1 MRPNPKYNTVTDDDT
16 TDFDAPSAPRR
27 PRQRSAQDDRRQAS
41 TRNAEP
47 QAGPVHRPTPDP
59 EGPRTQRRKAPRR
72 QPEPQYT
79 FIDFLQD
86 YRTRLG
92 LGIFLCLLAVVTAVC
107 CISFIFNNQVDQ
119 SIIYGRSVAE
129 IVEAGDTVENAGGA
143 VGAKLSELLMVN
155 AFGIGSFVLAVY
167 VFLLGLAVMGLK
179 KCNVFRLSARCLF
192 TTMALSIIIGLVS
205 YNRAEMFHLGG
216 AHGYYINNLLYT
228 YGDALGAYSASVLML
243 GLLIAVYLYPIK
255 AVIATMQKSLSRK
268 APKESI
274 FDKRAEGEADSVP
287 SLENLEVTPAE
298 AAAQAEATNAVGE
311 ISTEEPVDISA
322 FDNEPETAAEI
333 ADAMA
338 AEAAAAAEQPVE
350 AVATAPLPSDS
361 MMPAPALEDLET
373 GPDMDRP
380 EETEQSAQAV
390 HTAPTTPTAPDIPE
404 VSADAL
410 VTTPIA
416 AATAAATTASTTAG
430 VALATEIAAAAPAA
444 MAAATVAPEPPAA
457 SLDMLDSAAD
467 DDEDDEPDM
476 PEEEPAIPQ
485 AETFDEPES
494 YTLPGAPDEPEM
506 VIVTNRPTEIID
518 RAPAPERIPDGAH
531 IGIDQPY
538 DPRASHS
545 QYRFPTL
552 DLLEERDTNVVINAE
567 EQADNKQMI
576 VNALRS
582 YNIEITKITATI
594 GPTVTLYEIIPEQG
608 TKISKIKSLED
619 DIAMSLSAL
628 GIRIIAPMPGKG
640 TIGIEVPNRKQR
652 MVSMRELLNS
662 PQFKETKMSLP
673 LALGATIS
681 NDIFMADLA
690 KMPHLLVAGAT
701 GQGKSVGLNCII
713 TSLLYAKHPDELKFV
728 LFDPKMVEFSLYQ
741 RIANQFMAKIPE
753 EDRAVITDPQKVV
766 ATLKSLCTEMDER
779 YKLLM
784 DAGVRDMKDYNQ
796 RFMQRRLNPNDGHR
810 FMPYIVMI
818 VDEFADLIM
827 TAGKDVSEPIARI
840 AQKARAVGM
849 HMIIATQRPST
860 DVITGMIK
868 ANFPARIAFKVTQGV
883 DSKTILDRPGAQ
895 RLVGRGDMLAMLNG
909 TIERVQ
915 CAFVDTPEAE
925 NICEFIGSQQGF
937 LAPYELP
944 EPPVEGG
951 NEPTADVG
959 QVNDEFKRCALFI
972 ASQSQASITMMQRR
986 FEIGFNKAG
995 RYMDQMYNLGI
1006 VGAANGAK
1014 PRQVLMTPD
1023 EVERLFSTM

>member
-1 MRPNPKYNTVTDDDT
+1 MHPNPKYNTAIDDDN
-16 TDFDAPSAPRR
+16 DFDAPSAPRKRQQR
-27 PRQRSAQDDRRQAS
+27 PASGSSRQGSRNGEPRHATAQ
-41 TRNAEP
+41 
-47 QAGPVHRPTPDP
+47 RPTPDP
-59 EGPRTQRRKAPRR
+59 EGPRPPKRKPQRRP
-72 QPEPQYT
+72 PEPKYT

-119 SIIYGRSVAE
+119 SVIYGRSVVE
-129 IVEAGDTVENAGGA
+129 IVDAGDTVENAGG
-143 VGAKLSELLMVN
+143 VLGAKLSELLMVN
-155 AFGIGSFVLAVY
+155 AFGIGSIILAIY

-179 KCNVFRLSARCLF
+179 KCNFFRLSARCLF
-192 TTMALSIIIGLVS
+192 TTVAISIVVGLVS
-205 YNRAEMFHLGG
+205 YNRTEMFHLGG
-216 AHGYYINNLLYT
+216 AHGYYINELLYK
-228 YGDALGAYSASVLML
+228 YSDSLGAYSASVLML
-243 GLLIAVYLYPIK
+243 GLLIAVYLYPLK
-255 AVIATMQKSLSRK
+255 AFFSTMHRGLSRK
-268 APKESI
+268 AAKESPI
-274 FDKRAEGEADSVP
+274 EHPLAQNGETDDVP
-287 SLENLEVTPAE
+287 SLENLEVTQ
-298 AAAQAEATNAVGE
+298 AAAKAVAESNAVGE
-311 ISTEEPVDISA
+311 IVSEEPVDISA
-322 FDNEPETAAEI
+322 FVPDNTPHDEVVPA
-333 ADAMA
+333 ADAVHP
-338 AEAAAAAEQPVE
+338 EEVP
-350 AVATAPLPSDS
+350 ATTTEP
-361 MMPAPALEDLET
+361 MIMPAPALEDIDSGQET
-373 GPDMDRP
+373 DRS
-380 EETEQSAQAV
+380 EEASIDTIEGSAV
-390 HTAPTTPTAPDIPE
+390 PDI
-404 VSADAL
+404 SAGVL

-416 AATAAATTASTTAG
+416 GMSAEAASATAAESVSAT
-430 VALATEIAAAAPAA
+430 ATVVP
-444 MAAATVAPEPPAA
+444 AATVNTPPVATLEQ
-457 SLDMLDSAAD
+457 LDAAD
-467 DDEDDEPDM
+467 SGEDEEIDVPDDTDDADDFLSPVN
-476 PEEEPAIPQ
+476 
-485 AETFDEPES
+485 ES
-494 YTLPGAPDEPEM
+494 EVYTLPGAPDEPEM
-506 VIVTNRPTEIID
+506 VIVTHQPAEIID
-518 RAPAPERIPDGAH
+518 REPYNERIPDGTH
-531 IGIDQPY
+531 IGIDVPY

-552 DLLEERDTNVVINAE
+552 ELLEERDTNVVINAE
-567 EQADNKQMI
+567 EQAANKQMI

-608 TKISKIKSLED
+608 IKISKIKSLED
-619 DIAMSLSAL
+619 DIAMNLAAL

-652 MVSMRELLNS
+652 IVSMRELLNS
-662 PQFKETKMSLP
+662 PQFKETKMQLP

-713 TSLLYAKHPDELKFV
+713 ASLLYSKHPDELKFV
-728 LFDPKMVEFSLYQ
+728 LIDPKMVEFSLYQ

-796 RFMQRRLNPNDGHR
+796 RFIQRRLNPNDGHR

-909 TIERVQ
+909 TVERVQ
-915 CAFVDTPEAE
+915 CALVDTPEVE
-925 NICEFIGSQQGF
+925 NICEFIGNQQGF

-951 NEPTADVG
+951 AEPTADVG
-959 QVNDEFKRCALFI
+959 QVNDEFKRCAIFI

-1006 VGAANGAK
+1006 VGPANGAK

-1023 EVERLFSTM
+1023 EVERLFATM

>member
-1 MRPNPKYNTVTDDDT
+1 MHPNPKYNTAIDDDN
-16 TDFDAPSAPRR
+16 DFDAPSAPRKRQQR
-27 PRQRSAQDDRRQAS
+27 PASGSSRQGSRNGEPRHATAQ
-41 TRNAEP
+41 
-47 QAGPVHRPTPDP
+47 RPTPDP
-59 EGPRTQRRKAPRR
+59 EGPRPPKRKPQRRP
-72 QPEPQYT
+72 PEPKYT

-119 SIIYGRSVAE
+119 SVIYGRSVVE
-129 IVEAGDTVENAGGA
+129 IVDAGDTVENAGG
-143 VGAKLSELLMVN
+143 VLGAKLSELLMVN
-155 AFGIGSFVLAVY
+155 AFGIGSIILAIY

-179 KCNVFRLSARCLF
+179 KCNFFRLSARCLF
-192 TTMALSIIIGLVS
+192 TTVAISIVVGLVS
-205 YNRAEMFHLGG
+205 YNRTEMFHLGG
-216 AHGYYINNLLYT
+216 AHGYYINELLYK
-228 YGDALGAYSASVLML
+228 YSDSLGAYSASVLML
-243 GLLIAVYLYPIK
+243 GLLIAVYLYPLK
-255 AVIATMQKSLSRK
+255 AFFSTMHRGLSRK
-268 APKESI
+268 AAKESSI
-274 FDKRAEGEADSVP
+274 EHPLAQNGETDDVP
-287 SLENLEVTPAE
+287 SLENLEVTQAAAE
-298 AAAQAEATNAVGE
+298 AVAESNAVGE
-311 ISTEEPVDISA
+311 IVSEDPVDISA
-322 FDNEPETAAEI
+322 FVPDNTPHDEVVPA
-333 ADAMA
+333 ADAVHP
-338 AEAAAAAEQPVE
+338 EEVP
-350 AVATAPLPSDS
+350 ATTTEP
-361 MMPAPALEDLET
+361 MIMPAPALEDIDSGQET
-373 GPDMDRP
+373 DRS
-380 EETEQSAQAV
+380 EEASIDAIEGSAV
-390 HTAPTTPTAPDIPE
+390 PDI
-404 VSADAL
+404 SAGVL

-416 AATAAATTASTTAG
+416 GMSAEAAATAAESVAAT
-430 VALATEIAAAAPAA
+430 ATVVP
-444 MAAATVAPEPPAA
+444 AATVNTPPAA
-457 SLDMLDSAAD
+457 TLEQLDAAD
-467 DDEDDEPDM
+467 SSEDEEIDVPDDTDDADDFLSPVN
-476 PEEEPAIPQ
+476 
-485 AETFDEPES
+485 ES
-494 YTLPGAPDEPEM
+494 EVYTLPGAPDEPEM
-506 VIVTNRPTEIID
+506 VIVTHQPAEIID
-518 RAPAPERIPDGAH
+518 CEPYNERIPDGAH
-531 IGIDQPY
+531 IGIDVPY

-552 DLLEERDTNVVINAE
+552 ELLEERDTNVVINAE
-567 EQADNKQMI
+567 EQAANKQMI

-608 TKISKIKSLED
+608 IKISKIKSLED
-619 DIAMSLSAL
+619 DIAMNLAAL

-652 MVSMRELLNS
+652 IVSMRELLNS
-662 PQFKETKMSLP
+662 PQFKETKMQLP

-713 TSLLYAKHPDELKFV
+713 ASLLYSKHPDELKFV
-728 LFDPKMVEFSLYQ
+728 LIDPKMVEFSLYQ

-796 RFMQRRLNPNDGHR
+796 RFIQRRLNPNDGHR

-909 TIERVQ
+909 TVERVQ
-915 CAFVDTPEAE
+915 CALVDTPEVE
-925 NICEFIGSQQGF
+925 NICEFIGNQQGF

-951 NEPTADVG
+951 AEPTADVG
-959 QVNDEFKRCALFI
+959 QVNDEFKRCAIFI

-1006 VGAANGAK
+1006 VGPANGAK

-1023 EVERLFSTM
+1023 EVERLFATM